1 MVSLM
6 YLMRYKFQ
14 SSNHFFGLKIE
25 KSECSMMLFSSL
37 FMQLN
42 YIVNQSTCCATKF
55 AFDVCN
61 NGDFFFECQIIYIA
75 LVRIQDVKFF
85 TIYATQLQY

>member
-1 MVSLM
+1 MQGFVKTAGAIYKKIQDGVFDVSNEVE
-6 YLMRYKFQ
+6 FQ
-14 SSNHFFGLKIE
+14 SSNQFFGLKIE
-25 KSECSMMLFSSL
+25 KSECSTMLFSSL

-61 NGDFFFECQIIYIA
+61 NEDFFN
-75 LVRIQDVKFF
+75 VRSFI
-85 TIYATQLQY
+85 LS